1 LRRVLLIS
9 ATAKRGGAERALAAL
24 VRRLPATGWEPL
36 TVLLEAGP
44 LEDWLAGSRI
54 CRIANGEHTDARI
67 AELAR
72 DCDIVLANKWRGQLA
87 AGPAAMRAGRPCVW
101 WQQDFPD
108 ASPPELLDGSV
119 RAAAVVCSSDA
130 VLAEQQ
136 RAAPGL
142 RAVKVP
148 LGVAVDDLTAAR
160 GSGAKIRAQLGA
172 ANRPL
177 IGIAARLAPDKRQDR
192 FLHAAA
198 RVAAAR
204 PDALFVVIG
213 GEILGIHGGY
223 ADGLTV
229 LARRLGIGD
238 RVVFAGHRADV
249 YAWIDALD
257 VLVHP
262 AEREPFGLVVV
273 EALALGA
280 RVVAIDAA
288 GPGEILAGDPRAELV
303 ATAGDELLA
312 GAITRALDRLPAT
325 NRSTAFSDTRMATA
339 FGRLFDA
346 VGA

>member
-1 LRRVLLIS
+1 LRRVLLVS

-36 TVLLEAGP
+36 TVLLEPGP
-44 LEDWLAGSRI
+44 LEEWLAGSPI
-54 CRIANGEHTDARI
+54 CHIPNGERTGARI

-72 DCDIVLANKWRGQLA
+72 GCDVVLTNKWRGQLA
-87 AGPAAMRAGRPCVW
+87 GGPGAMLAGRPCVW

-119 RAAAVVCSSDA
+119 DAQVVVCSSDA

-136 RAAPGL
+136 RAAPRL

-148 LGVAVDDLTAAR
+148 LGVAVDELAAAR
-160 GSGAKIRAQLGA
+160 GSGAKVRAELNA
-172 ANRPL
+172 ADRPL
-177 IGIAARLAPDKRQDR
+177 ARIVARLAPDKRQDR

-204 PDALFVVIG
+204 PDTLFVVIG
-213 GEILGIHGGY
+213 GEILGAHGNY
-223 ADGLTV
+223 ADGLAA
-229 LARRLGIGD
+229 LATRLGIGD

-303 ATAGDELLA
+303 ATADGDLLA
-312 GAITRALDRLPAT
+312 GAMARALDQAPAT
-325 NRSTAFSDTRMATA
+325 GGSTAFSDTRMATA
-339 FGRLFDA
+339 FGRLFDEVA
-346 VGA
+346 A